1 MNSLGEVDGRM
12 VGRCQRF
19 TGVNHSR
26 NVTSFHDIVL
36 GSYIYWHNM
45 ALLIMHLH
53 LLQAA
58 ECDSSSLPSQCH
70 LDILPS
76 QACCSQYQWP
86 GHATGCSYVTMIY
99 GQVYVFD
106 ALLIEDIHDKKHP
119 CISINL
125 WSYPPSFTLRLH
137 KISHLFSSMSLF
149 HHQTA
154 KDKLHT
160 SPIRDID
167 WGFKKSEFNVI

>member
-1 MNSLGEVDGRM
+1 MTTFLQSVHCAVCRHFWRALWCAQGQGGVQTTPTQACRFPARM
-12 VGRCQRF
+12 IGRCQRF

-125 WSYPPSFTLRLH
+125 WSYPPSFT
-137 KISHLFSSMSLF
+137 
-149 HHQTA
+149 
-154 KDKLHT
+154 
-160 SPIRDID
+160 
-167 WGFKKSEFNVI
+167 